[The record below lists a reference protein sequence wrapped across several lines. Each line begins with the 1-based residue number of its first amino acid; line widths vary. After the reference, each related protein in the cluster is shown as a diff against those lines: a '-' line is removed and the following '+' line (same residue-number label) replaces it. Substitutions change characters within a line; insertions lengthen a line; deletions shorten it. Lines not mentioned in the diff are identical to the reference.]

1 MILQK
6 SIYDFLVLK
15 KHFLLSMLKTVVL
28 FLFVETV
35 INFLNLFL
43 YRAVEMYKEH
53 RWTEIGNEFRKGWDD
68 SFEPGSKN

>member
-35 INFLNLFL
+35 IHFLNLFL
-43 YRAVEMYKEH
+43 
-53 RWTEIGNEFRKGWDD
+53 I
-68 SFEPGSKN
+68 